1 MIRQGQ
7 REAEITRAVC
17 GQHFW
22 PPNAE
27 VRIELSPSAR
37 TAAAA
42 CGTTTCR
49 IFVRNNC
56 GRLVT
61 TLGQPAF
68 YGQHSKATRSSLIFI
83 VSCSISLIALASFN
97 APYAIHFPPP
107 PPLDFYATS
116 RASIGD
122 ILSAA
127 TAFRLFARDITVY
140 FAFEIDG
147 NLKTGQERG
156 IMSRFF
162 LHKFTS
168 SGVKSF
174 RNPVI
179 GGD

>member
-107 PPLDFYATS
+107 PLDFYATS

-179 GGD
+179 AGD

>member
-107 PPLDFYATS
+107 PPRFLRNVPCVNRRHIKCSYGFPLI
-116 RASIGD
+116 RAWYNS
-122 ILSAA
+122 L
-127 TAFRLFARDITVY
+127 FRVRNRWKFENGTGARDNV
-140 FAFEIDG
+140 
-147 NLKTGQERG
+147 
-156 IMSRFF
+156 SF
-162 LHKFTS
+162 LFTQ
-168 SGVKSF
+168 
-174 RNPVI
+174 I
-179 GGD
+179 YE

>member
-107 PPLDFYATS
+107 PRFLRNVPCVNRRHIKCSYDFPLI
-116 RASIGD
+116 RAWYNS
-122 ILSAA
+122 L
-127 TAFRLFARDITVY
+127 FRVRNRWK
-140 FAFEIDG
+140 FENG
-147 NLKTGQERG
+147 TRG

-179 GGD
+179 AGD

>member
-1 MIRQGQ
+1 MGSKGSRFSDDEFKRGGKKRIENRIGGRTVIRQGQ

-107 PPLDFYATS
+107 PSIFTQRPVRQSAT
-116 RASIGD
+116 
-122 ILSAA
+122 
-127 TAFRLFARDITVY
+127 Y
-140 FAFEIDG
+140 
-147 NLKTGQERG
+147 
-156 IMSRFF
+156 
-162 LHKFTS
+162 
-168 SGVKSF
+168 
-174 RNPVI
+174 
-179 GGD
+179 

>member
-1 MIRQGQ
+1 MEFRSNFFLFSFSKFEASQNSTLRIGKSSLKKRNRKFRNLWTTSLREREGGKKRIENRIGGRRVIRQGQ

-68 YGQHSKATRSSLIFI
+68 YGRHSKATRFVAYFYRFMLYQ
-83 VSCSISLIALASFN
+83 FN
-97 APYAIHFPPP
+97 C
-107 PPLDFYATS
+107 
-116 RASIGD
+116 
-122 ILSAA
+122 
-127 TAFRLFARDITVY
+127 
-140 FAFEIDG
+140 
-147 NLKTGQERG
+147 
-156 IMSRFF
+156 SRF
-162 LHKFTS
+162 
-168 SGVKSF
+168 V
-174 RNPVI
+174 
-179 GGD
+179 